1 MIKQEDA
8 QQCFENICDVLID
21 NNINLGDIKLNV
33 VSYDFNGALGKYD
46 ASDRTITIS
55 NKVRVANLKSIIA
68 HEICHAIERTN
79 GEKILTGAD
88 LNEAYNCVELG
99 SELYQMITKLAA
111 LFSILQRVWTNTE
124 AAENTVDKIDDL
136 LEDFED
142 AKADDINNKN
152 ASLWKWFAKNY
163 DKIYNAIDWYEVNG
177 HNEEFIEIK
186 NKLESILNV
195 SIPLAEIAE
204 N

>member
-1 MIKQEDA
+1 
-8 QQCFENICDVLID
+8 
-21 NNINLGDIKLNV
+21 
-33 VSYDFNGALGKYD
+33 
-46 ASDRTITIS
+46 
-55 NKVRVANLKSIIA
+55 
-68 HEICHAIERTN
+68 
-79 GEKILTGAD
+79 
-88 LNEAYNCVELG
+88 
-99 SELYQMITKLAA
+99 MITKLAA